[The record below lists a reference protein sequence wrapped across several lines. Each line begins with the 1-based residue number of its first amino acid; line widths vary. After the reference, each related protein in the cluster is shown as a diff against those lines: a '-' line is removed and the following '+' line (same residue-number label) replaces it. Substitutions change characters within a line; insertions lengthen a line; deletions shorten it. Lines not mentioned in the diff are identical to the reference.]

1 MATDD
6 TVGTLG
12 NLAQIGLAAYGAS
25 RPQPQYGGRM
35 FNSLPQYNISDFQG
49 EDTAGQGQNAIR
61 GINRNTAN
69 TARMATRAASK
80 SGLGRS
86 TAAAQVGNDIYAS
99 GANDVSN
106 ALTNIEHNSYNQQ
119 LQQLLASQNRDLG
132 LAAIQAKADEL
143 AQGVKERGRA
153 IQKQNWNAV
162 PYIGQYA
169 SLFV

>member
-6 TVGTLG
+6 TLGTLG
-12 NLAQIGLAAYGAS
+12 NVAQIGLAAYGAS

-35 FNSLPQYNISDFQG
+35 FNELPKYNLSDFQG
-49 EDTAGQGQNAIR
+49 MDTEGQGQNAIR
-61 GINRNTAN
+61 QINRNTAN
-69 TARMATRAASK
+69 TARMATRAASR

-99 GANDVSN
+99 GANDISN
-106 ALTNIEHNSYNQQ
+106 ALTNINTNSYNQQ
-119 LQQLLASQNRDLG
+119 LQQLLAAQNRDVN
-132 LAAIQAKADEL
+132 LAEIQRRADEA
-143 AQGVKERGRA
+143 AQGVKERNRA
-153 IQKQNWNAV
+153 IQKQNWSSV